1 MFARERIVLNK
12 NKVRLRGEHL
22 KTHLLQACAH
32 DLTDITHALRS
43 RFKPMPIFDRRCG
56 RGLRNS
62 VQRIGIKRIF
72 NPVQTLD
79 ELRLRNRIAHA
90 QARQPMTLGE
100 TAGHNEVVIARN
112 QGHGSFCAKTK
123 VGLINDHQPIA
134 V

>member
-1 MFARERIVLNK
+1 MTSRTSRTLCEAAS
-12 NKVRLRGEHL
+12 
-22 KTHLLQACAH
+22 TTAY
-32 DLTDITHALRS
+32 LRS
-43 RFKPMPIFDRRCG
+43 PLWPRTG
-56 RGLRNS
+56 NS

-72 NPVQTLD
+72 DPVQTLD

-100 TAGHNEVVIARN
+100 TAGHNEVVMARN